1 MADWAIPRWATRLV
15 ADGTL
20 EKHRLQEV
28 VEATR
33 ADGGALELALIEQK
47 LVDEEAIC
55 ICKALELSVPFVDP
69 RDYAIE
75 LSNCSLVPEDLAR
88 NNRVFPL
95 FAIGDLITLGMED
108 PGNLALID
116 QVRLRTCSQVEPCVC
131 PPSVLDALVD
141 RAYSV
146 VMASESSHES
156 SQVWRDMVETELKTK
171 PTGMI
176 VKLVKT
182 IVEEAA
188 RDGASD
194 IHIEPERDKLRVRI
208 RVDGIMHERSIL
220 GLEQH
225 AAMVSR
231 IKVEAKLDIAETR
244 KPQDGHFS
252 AIVPQGE
259 VDVRVS
265 TIPTV
270 NGENVVMRLLL
281 SGGKAASLDEI
292 GMPTEALEWVQD
304 CLDRPHGMMLVT
316 GPTGSGKTTTLYAAI
331 ERLNTLE
338 RNVVTI
344 EDPVE
349 KRVPLLR
356 QTQVN
361 PRAGVTFAA
370 GLRSILR
377 QDPDVIMIGEIRDQE
392 TANISVQAALTGHLV
407 LSTLHT
413 NTAAGALVR
422 LSEMGIAPFM
432 ITSALRAVISQRL
445 VRRICDACKRP
456 VELEPELHAG
466 LGLGDSSDFVYMEG
480 AGCARCLHSGFKGR
494 IGVFELLHITSDLSR
509 AVLQD
514 RSRDAIEREAA
525 AALICSLGED
535 GRQKVRQGLTT
546 VGELARIVGLRE
558 NLEPGSKLDRRRR

>member
-1 MADWAIPRWATRLV
+1 MSDWAIPRWATRLV
-15 ADGTL
+15 DDDLLDKQKLHDAVETANTEGNTL
-20 EKHRLQEV
+20 DQTL
-28 VEATR
+28 
-33 ADGGALELALIEQK
+33 LELK

-55 ICKALELSVPFVDP
+55 LSRALEFAVPFVDP

-75 LSNCSLVPEDLAR
+75 LSNCALLPEDLAR
-88 NNRVFPL
+88 ANRMFPL
-95 FAIGDLITLGMED
+95 FAIDDVITLGMED
-108 PGNLALID
+108 PGNLALVD
-116 QVRLRTCSQVEPCVC
+116 QVRLRTALQVEPCVC

-141 RAYSV
+141 RAYSLAS
-146 VMASESSHES
+146 ASESVNES
-156 SQVWRDMVETELKTK
+156 GQAWRDMVETELKAK
-171 PTGMI
+171 PTGTI

-182 IVEEAA
+182 IVEEAV

-194 IHIEPERDKLRVRI
+194 IHIEPERDKLRVRL
-208 RVDGIMHERSIL
+208 RVDGIMHERSVL
-220 GLEQH
+220 ALEQH
-225 AAMVSR
+225 APIVSR
-231 IKVEAKLDIAETR
+231 IKIESKLDIAETR

-252 AIVPQGE
+252 SIVPQGE

-270 NGENVVMRLLL
+270 HGENVVMRLLL
-281 SGGKAASLDEI
+281 SGGKAVELDEV
-292 GMPTEALEWVQD
+292 GMPPPALSWISD
-304 CLDRPHGMMLVT
+304 CLDHPHGMILVT
-316 GPTGSGKTTTLYAAI
+316 GPTGSGKTTTLYSAMK
-331 ERLNTLE
+331 RLNTVD
-338 RNVVTI
+338 RNIVTI

-392 TANISVQAALTGHLV
+392 TANIAVQAALTGHLV

-432 ITSALRAVISQRL
+432 ITSSLRAVIGQRL
-445 VRRICDACKRP
+445 VRRICDACKQP
-456 VELEPELHAG
+456 VELDPELVTG
-466 LGLGDSSDFVYMEG
+466 LGLDDLEDFVYMEG

-494 IGVFELLHITSDLSR
+494 VGLFELLHITSALSR

-514 RSRDAIEREAA
+514 RSRDAIEEEAE
-525 AALICSLGED
+525 AALICSLVED
-535 GRQKVRQGLTT
+535 GRSKVAQGLTT
-546 VGELARIVGLRE
+546 VGEVARIVGLSTDSRQA
-558 NLEPGSKLDRRRR
+558 GSS